1 MKTNF
6 DSIYKLMTYQLELDD
21 DLVLIMSD
29 VPNYNVMEELI
40 SKFKDSI
47 TGKDDE
53 IDYDSYNLEM
63 FQEYVEWK
71 WYFYYTPQADTSIY
85 F

>member
-63 FQEYVEWK
+63 FQEYVE
-71 WYFYYTPQADTSIY
+71 
-85 F
+85 